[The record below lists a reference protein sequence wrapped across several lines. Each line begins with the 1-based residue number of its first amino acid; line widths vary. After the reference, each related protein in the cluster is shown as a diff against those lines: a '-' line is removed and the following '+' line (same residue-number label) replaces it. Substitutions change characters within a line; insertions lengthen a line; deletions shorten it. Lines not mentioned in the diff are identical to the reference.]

1 MTINGTD
8 IGRASV
14 GTRNEID
21 QEQSINVMG
30 DGTIRVRNTEPFG
43 ELLTWQL
50 PRMTNDQWE
59 AIKAIVRY
67 AANFSG
73 TVLTIVDDYGVSRSC
88 RVWKDSLRGE
98 SRLGRFWSADL
109 TVRVEN

>member
-1 MTINGTD
+1 MTINGSD

-14 GTRNEID
+14 GTRNEIG

-30 DGTIRVRNTEPFG
+30 DGSVRVRNTEPF
-43 ELLTWQL
+43 EETLTWSL
-50 PRMTNDQWE
+50 PRMTNAQWE
-59 AIKAIVRY
+59 GIKAIVRY

-73 TVLTIVDDYGVSRSC
+73 TPLTIVDDYGVSRSC
-88 RVWKDSLRGE
+88 RVWKESLRGE
-98 SRLGRFWSADL
+98 SRLGRFWSAEL